1 MKSHIL
7 HVLKVLRYF
16 NGVLWAMGVYKSL
29 LRNQGY
35 YRLLLLLLYSLN
47 Y

>member
-1 MKSHIL
+1 MEKSSLNIL
-7 HVLKVLRYF
+7 SDILFCVT
-16 NGVLWAMGVYKSL
+16 
-29 LRNQGY
+29 RNQGY

>member
-1 MKSHIL
+1 MKSRTYIDSFT
-7 HVLKVLRYF
+7 VL
-16 NGVLWAMGVYKSL
+16 LWCFVSYGVYKSL